1 MLYGSPGRKVLGCG
15 LCFVLVFPGKTFF
28 RWRELLRGRIAKQRQ
43 LPTMTGAPLHASRQS
58 ESAIHFE
65 RLQLPSVNRSDS
77 GVNHQ
82 VSLKAGAGKSAMGSG
97 VASPLLAKA
106 REMGYADQP
115 QTSVNDQLR

>member
-28 RWRELLRGRIAKQRQ
+28 RWRELLRGRIAKQSQ

-82 VSLKAGAGKSAMGSG
+82 VSLKAGAGKSANGVRSG
-97 VASPLLAKA
+97 VPTSRKGA
-106 REMGYADQP
+106 RNGVRGSISDFSQ
-115 QTSVNDQLR
+115 